1 MAEEGPLTTN
11 EEQQGAHNDLVKT
24 LADENLKCIAGAS
37 AFYSAAMMGDY
48 AAANA
53 RRNNAADAANALILN
68 RLATT
73 DPVEASALQKLATA
87 NMPERQ
93 VEMASGLAQSIAEL
107 NGVAATMAASIQQL
121 AKIANTTPP
130 VTP

>member
-24 LADENLKCIAGAS
+24 LADENLKTIAGAS
-37 AFYSAAMMGDY
+37 AFYAAQLMGDF
-48 AAANA
+48 AASTS
-53 RRNNAADAANALILN
+53 RRNQSADAAHALMLN
-68 RLATT
+68 RMATT

-93 VEMASGLAQSIAEL
+93 IELSSGLAQSISQL
-107 NGVAATMAASIQQL
+107 NAAAQAIAVAAQQL
-121 AKIANTTPP
+121 VKTGNTTPP
-130 VTP
+130 TT